1 MSTILQCLFLCV
13 PLQRYFLNDIG
24 HNHEAC
30 TLYRKKYASKAGPKD
45 GVSAA
50 ESSKGEKTAE
60 SICLAC
66 EMDRLFLRYTGSAIG
81 MDLMVVVGSN
91 KASSLANRVAPAG
104 RKKAHVI
111 QGDPLVTADMLTAA
125 WKCGGMKHLAGY
137 QQRDA
142 HEFLHGFLEILG
154 RHTLHYRTRMYR
166 AINTARPLNSYVD
179 VSGKS
184 PSEFGTFDG
193 TDREAFSSANSNLG
207 FPLLS
212 CR

>member
-1 MSTILQCLFLCV
+1 MSTILQCLVHCV

-30 TLYRKKYASKAGPKD
+30 TLYRTQKYASKAGSKD
-45 GVSAA
+45 GVSTS
-50 ESSKGEKTAE
+50 ESSKGQKTAE

-81 MDLMVVVGSN
+81 VDLMAVVGSD
-91 KASSLANRVAPAG
+91 KGTGVANRVAPTG
-104 RKKAHVI
+104 RKEVHVI

-154 RHTLHYRTRMYR
+154 RHTLNYRTRMYR

-179 VSGKS
+179 VSGRS

-193 TDREAFSSANSNLG
+193 IDRETF
-207 FPLLS
+207 FQRK
-212 CR
+212 C